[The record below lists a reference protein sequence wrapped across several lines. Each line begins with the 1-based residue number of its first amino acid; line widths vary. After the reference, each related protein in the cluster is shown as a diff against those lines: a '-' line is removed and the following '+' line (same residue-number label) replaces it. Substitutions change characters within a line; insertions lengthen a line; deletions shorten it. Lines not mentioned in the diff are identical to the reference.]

1 MYAQEL
7 LTGQINRDWVK
18 DLKLIINKINE
29 KYSHPPYD
37 DEELT
42 IDDEDDEKEENS
54 KKVFDLILVIYK
66 FCQIYFLA

>member
-1 MYAQEL
+1 MRMFAQEL

-29 KYSHPPYD
+29 KYGHQPYD

-42 IDDEDDEKEENS
+42 KNMVHHQQKTKNDSVRDEGKG
-54 KKVFDLILVIYK
+54 
-66 FCQIYFLA
+66 CAR